1 MKKVLFICDVR
12 DATFGIA
19 ARGVVYQEY
28 LMKNGW
34 ECEFVSCTKYDDMQH
49 LPDNIKV
56 PYRQMSDII
65 ALAQKSLIVYFIKIV
80 DEQLVWKIHNDTKA
94 ILLYDFYDVFWKA
107 QKYRYNAILDLI
119 DVFITEGTY
128 LCDFLAHYNKPVFEI
143 KSACVYDAYSANKQ
157 RGKSLVIGW
166 LGSSSTFK
174 AIYKVREALEN
185 IGSRYPDTELRIVG
199 ANEHA
204 GCFENIKVTYRPV
217 YNHQEMIEEL
227 SKFDIG
233 IFPPPSD
240 EFDYLVRGP
249 HKGVRYMGVG
259 IPAVFYD
266 YGDCKLFVR
275 DMENAVLY
283 KNEEEFEEK
292 VSQLIEN
299 EELRKKLGKAGYET
313 VYSMYSVESC
323 AQSLLGVF
331 EAVPYLYVPRFHL

>member
-1 MKKVLFICDVR
+1 MRKVLFICDVR

-19 ARGVVYQEY
+19 ARGIVYQEF
-28 LMKNGW
+28 LIKNGW
-34 ECEFVSCTKYDDMQH
+34 ECEFVSCTKYDDIQQ

-56 PYRQMSDII
+56 PYRQPSDII
-65 ALAQKSLIVYFIKIV
+65 ALAQKSDIVYFIKIV
-80 DEQLVWKIHNDTKA
+80 DEQLVWEIHKETKA
-94 ILLYDFYDVFWKA
+94 ILLYDFYDVFWKE
-107 QKYRYNAILDLI
+107 QKYKYNAILDLM

-143 KSACVYDAYSANKQ
+143 KSACVYEEYRRYKQ
-157 RGKSLVIGW
+157 QREKLVIGW

-174 AIYKVREALEN
+174 AIYKVANALDK
-185 IGSRYPDTELRIVG
+185 ISIKYPDIALRIVG
-199 ANEHA
+199 ADEHT
-204 GCFENIKVTYRPV
+204 GCFENISVTYKPV

-227 SKFDIG
+227 SNFDIG

-266 YGDCKLFVR
+266 YGDCKLFVK

-292 VSQLIEN
+292 LSYLIEN
-299 EELRKKLGKAGYET
+299 FELREKIGKAGYET

-323 AQSLLGVF
+323 ARSLLNVF
-331 EAVPYLYVPRFHL
+331 EAATYLYVPRFHL